1 MRRLLA
7 SMSMVLA
14 VSAGA
19 ASAHDS
25 TKIIYDLSELQ
36 HHKIVAPAPSKNTA
50 NYSLPMGS
58 LPVGAPSGEGSVRG
72 SERLIQEGDG
82 NMEIGKRHGAVSL
95 PGVGRTPGKGGNGRN
110 TPNPEPGTMLL
121 LGSGLAA
128 GARFLRRRTAR

>member
-58 LPVGAPSGEGSVRG
+58 LPVGAPSGEGSVG
-72 SERLIQEGDG
+72 GDRLIRESDEG
-82 NMEIGKRHGAVSL
+82 MEIGKRHGGVSV
-95 PGVGRTPGKGGNGRN
+95 PGVGRTPGKGGSGTS